1 MSAYILA
8 LDQGTTSSRAMLF
21 DRDGLPVSQA
31 HQELPQIFPHP
42 GWVEHNP
49 EEIWSSQMVA
59 ASHAIARAGID
70 IRKIA
75 SIGITNQRE
84 TTILWERST
93 GHPVHNAIVWQCRR
107 TAPNCER
114 LKASGWD
121 SEIRKRTGLVL
132 DPYFSGTKLQWL
144 LETIP
149 GLRARAEKGELA
161 FGTVDSWLAWRLSG
175 GRLHVTDASNA
186 SRTLLFNVHTG
197 EWDET
202 LLEAMRIP
210 RAVLPKVVPSSQV
223 YGETDPAVFFGAALP
238 ISGIAGDQQAAL
250 FGHGCFAP
258 GNTKNTYGTG
268 AFLLTNTGADP
279 VPSKAGLLTT
289 VAWKIDEKT
298 TYALEGSV
306 FTAGA
311 VIQWLRDGLG
321 ILSDAAASEAL
332 ATSVDDCGGVYFVP
346 AFTGLGAP
354 YWDPHARGMILGLTR
369 GITKAHL
376 TRAALQA
383 IAFQA
388 RDVLEAMTRDTG
400 IPLRELRVD
409 GGAVRNEFLMQ
420 FQADIL
426 GIPVVRA
433 AIDETTA
440 RGAAYLAGLAVGF
453 WRDTAEIAAHNQGTR
468 RFEPSMPS
476 SRREELYT
484 EWLQAVSQAKEWGEK
499 QVPTHLRK
507 TSR

>member
-8 LDQGTTSSRAMLF
+8 LDQGTTSSRAILF
-21 DRDGLPVSQA
+21 DRDGSPISQA
-31 HQELPQIFPHP
+31 HREFSQIFPYP
-42 GWVEHNP
+42 GWVEHDP
-49 EEIWSSQMVA
+49 EEIWSSQMSA
-59 ASHAIARAGID
+59 ASRAIAQAGIGIGD
-70 IRKIA
+70 IA

-84 TTILWERST
+84 TTVLWERAT

-107 TAPNCER
+107 TTPQCDR
-114 LKASGWD
+114 LKASGLEK
-121 SEIRKRTGLVL
+121 EIRKRTGLVL

-144 LETIP
+144 LESIP
-149 GLRARAEKGELA
+149 GLRVRAEKGELA

-175 GRLHVTDASNA
+175 GRLHITDASNA

-197 EWDET
+197 DWDDV

-210 RAVLPKVVPSSQV
+210 RSILPKVVPSSQV

-238 ISGIAGDQQAAL
+238 IAGIAGDQQAAL
-250 FGHGCFAP
+250 FGQGCFAA
-258 GNTKNTYGTG
+258 GSAKNTYGTG
-268 AFLLTNTGADP
+268 AFLLTNTGTIP
-279 VPSKAGLLTT
+279 VPSKTGLLTT
-289 VAWKIDEKT
+289 VAWRIGEKT

-306 FTAGA
+306 FIAGA
-311 VIQWLRDGLG
+311 VVQWLRDGLG
-321 ILSDAAASEAL
+321 ILSDAADSEAL
-332 ATSVDDCGGVYFVP
+332 ATSVDDCRGVYFVP

-383 IAFQA
+383 IAFQS
-388 RDVLEAMTRDTG
+388 RDVLVAMIRDTG
-400 IPLRELRVD
+400 IPLGELRVD

-433 AIDETTA
+433 AINETTA

-453 WRDTAEIAAHNQGTR
+453 WRDTAEIAAHDKGTR
-468 RFEPSMPS
+468 RFEPAMPS
-476 SRREELYT
+476 PQRDALYAG
-484 EWLQAVSQAKEWGEK
+484 WLQAVRQAREYGEK
-499 QVPTHLRK
+499 QAPGA
-507 TSR
+507 SPEG